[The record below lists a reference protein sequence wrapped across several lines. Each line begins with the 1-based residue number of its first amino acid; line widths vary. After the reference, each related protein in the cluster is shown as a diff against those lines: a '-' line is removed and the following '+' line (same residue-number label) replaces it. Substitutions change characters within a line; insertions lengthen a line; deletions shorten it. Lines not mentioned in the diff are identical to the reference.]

1 MSLDETALVEAVR
14 SGVPDVRAV
23 LVAGS
28 WARGEA
34 DPSSDIDVVAVWNAS
49 ERALRVGVFQGRL
62 TEVLYLPAA
71 ALDRRPIQ
79 RATLRGARILWD
91 PDHVAAE
98 RLARVASVLAKPPP
112 PDPTQAAY
120 GRWDLAQSLRTMAW
134 LAGHDPASLLL
145 MRGRFVEELL
155 AHVFRLESVWPPTV
169 RRQLPVL
176 ADRRPDAYRLICA
189 CLEAVEPDAIVQ
201 RAEEAFAALVAG
213 DPPRELGSAP
223 LLPLPSA

>member
-98 RLARVASVLAKPPP
+98 RLARVASVLASRRRRIRPRP
-112 PDPTQAAY
+112 
-120 GRWDLAQSLRTMAW
+120 RTADGTW
-134 LAGHDPASLLL
+134 RSPCAPWPGWPGTTRPA
-145 MRGRFVEELL
+145 
-155 AHVFRLESVWPPTV
+155 
-169 RRQLPVL
+169 
-176 ADRRPDAYRLICA
+176 C
-189 CLEAVEPDAIVQ
+189 C
-201 RAEEAFAALVAG
+201 
-213 DPPRELGSAP
+213 
-223 LLPLPSA
+223 